1 MTVQYGDPIRFE
13 QVEEPTRE
21 QSQAAADV
29 VFAEIKKLHGALREA
44 DGRKQAIA
52 AARSARRA
60 AGEAAEAATRSAG
73 SSALKLSQSCP
84 GMISAPGRP
93 LAVALDLLQRAA
105 EVVLVGHLVRQHA
118 LLERP
123 LV

>member
-1 MTVQYGDPIRFE
+1 MPTAIVGTERARNWKRLQFPKVTVQYGDPIRFE

-44 DGRKQAIA
+44 DGRKKAIA
-52 AARSARRA
+52 AARQRA
-60 AGEAAEAATRSAG
+60 APRQAAEAATRSAG

-84 GMISAPGRP
+84 GMISAPG
-93 LAVALDLLQRAA
+93 
-105 EVVLVGHLVRQHA
+105 VRS
-118 LLERP
+118 R
-123 LV
+123 